1 MKKLLP
7 FVIVLF
13 LFACANETPFEKS
26 ISEYVKTNLKDPS
39 SYEKISIEVLDTVTV
54 AKKIKENE
62 ARGMGETEFDKGD
75 ATSLYNMPK
84 DKFLYYTVSHKY
96 RANNSFGAKEL
107 YSDIVSMDKGFKIT
121 GSHSV
126 DK

>member
-1 MKKLLP
+1 MRKLLP
-7 FVIVLF
+7 FIFVLF
-13 LFACANETPFEKS
+13 LFACAKEQTPIEKS
-26 ISEYVKTNLKDPS
+26 ISEYVKINLKDPS

-54 AKKIKENE
+54 AKKIKVYESSGLSHDE
-62 ARGMGETEFDKGD
+62 LDKE
-75 ATSLYNMPK
+75 PK

-107 YSDIVSMDKGFKIT
+107 YSDIVSMDKDYKIT

>member
-1 MKKLLP
+1 MKK
-7 FVIVLF
+7 IIC
-13 LFACANETPFEKS
+13 LFALVTLFSCAKETPVEKS
-26 ISEYVKTNLKDPS
+26 ISEYVKANLKDPA

-54 AKKIKENE
+54 AKKIKDFES
-62 ARGMGETEFDKGD
+62 RGMTHEQFD
-75 ATSLYNMPK
+75 NEPK

-96 RANNSFGAKEL
+96 RASNSFGAKEL
-107 YSDIVSMDKGFKIT
+107 YNDIVSMDNDYKIT